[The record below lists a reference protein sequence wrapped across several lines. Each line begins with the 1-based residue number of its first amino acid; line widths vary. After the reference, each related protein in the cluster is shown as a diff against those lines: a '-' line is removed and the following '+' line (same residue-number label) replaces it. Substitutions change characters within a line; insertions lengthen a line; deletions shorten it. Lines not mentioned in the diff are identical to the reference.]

1 MESPSALAVLVD
13 NHRRFLG
20 FLERRLGSRDV
31 AEDLLQ
37 DAFVRALE
45 RADNVRN
52 EESVIA
58 WFYRVLRNALVD
70 HYRRRA
76 SEQRA
81 MARIA
86 RAANEAVLDPDEE
99 LESVICHCVVDL
111 VDTLKPEYG
120 TAIRRVDLE
129 EASVTE
135 YAREAG
141 ITANNAS
148 VRLHRAREALRRQF
162 VRCCRTCVTHRCVDC
177 GCKGGRSPQVL
188 RP

>member
-13 NHRRFLG
+13 NHKRFLG

-45 RADNVRN
+45 RADTVRSD
-52 EESVIA
+52 ESAIA
-58 WFYRVLRNALVD
+58 WFYRVLRNALTD

-81 MARIA
+81 MAKVWTA
-86 RAANEAVLDPDEE
+86 DDAVLDPDDE

-111 VDTLKPEYG
+111 INTLKPEYG
-120 TAIRRVDLE
+120 TAIRRVDLDE
-129 EASVTE
+129 VSVTE

-148 VRLHRAREALRRQF
+148 VRLHRAREALRRQL
-162 VRCCRTCVTHRCVDC
+162 VRCCRTCVTHRCIDC
-177 GCKGGRSPQVL
+177 GCGGGRSPQAL

>member
-1 MESPSALAVLVD
+1 MESSSGIAVLAE
-13 NHRRFLG
+13 NHRRFLA
-20 FLERRLGSRDV
+20 FLERRLGSREV

-45 RADNVRN
+45 RADTIRSD
-52 EESVIA
+52 ESVIA

-81 MARIA
+81 LAKIDW
-86 RAANEAVLDPDEE
+86 AAHEAVLDPDEE

-135 YAREAG
+135 FAREAG

-148 VRLHRAREALRRQF
+148 VRLHRAREALRRQV
-162 VRCCRTCVTHRCVDC
+162 VRCCRTCVTHQCVDC
-177 GCKGGRSPQVL
+177 GCGGGRSPQSL